1 MDDTLRNSL
10 FINPVDV
17 VARDIQLIAS
27 LTNVSNIAPSQTL
40 SVRTHTVCAST
51 HQRPKLN

>member
-1 MDDTLRNSL
+1 MMDDTLRNSL

-27 LTNVSNIAPSQTL
+27 LTT
-40 SVRTHTVCAST
+40 
-51 HQRPKLN
+51 